1 MTKRLFL
8 IFFVLAAL
16 LLPASAATKSHR
28 SKHSVARTR
37 KSKSKS
43 VRKST
48 SHSKSRRAKR

>member
-16 LLPASAATKSHR
+16 ILPASAATKSHR
-28 SKHSVARTR
+28 SKHSVAGSR